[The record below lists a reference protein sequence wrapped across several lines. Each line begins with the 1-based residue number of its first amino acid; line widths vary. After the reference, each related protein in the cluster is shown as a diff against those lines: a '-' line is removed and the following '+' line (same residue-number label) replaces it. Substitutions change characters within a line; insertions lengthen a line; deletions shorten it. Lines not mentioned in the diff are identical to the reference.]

1 MDVLKKFRLVFR
13 SAKKHFQWVEQR
25 CGVSGAQLWAMWEL
39 GERPGMRVSELASAL
54 SIHQSTASN
63 MLDKLEGRSLIRRE
77 RSEHDQR
84 VVKLFLTES
93 GREVVAKAPQPA
105 RGVLVAA
112 LDGMPTESLCELEK
126 QLDALIQGMK
136 VRDRDGA
143 LTPLSDI

>member
-63 MLDKLEGRSLIRRE
+63 MLDKLDGRSLIRRE

>member
-1 MDVLKKFRLVFR
+1 MEVLRKFRLVFR

-39 GERPGMRVSELASAL
+39 GERPGMRVSELAAAL

-63 MLDKLEGRSLIRRE
+63 MLDKLEQRSLLRRE
-77 RSEHDQR
+77 RSERDQR
-84 VVKLFLTES
+84 VVKLFLTAA
-93 GREVVAKAPQPA
+93 GRETVARAPQPA

-112 LDGMPTESLCELEK
+112 LDGMPTESLCALEEH
-126 QLDALIQGMK
+126 LDTLIQGMK
-136 VRDRDGA
+136 VRDRSGG

>member
-25 CGVSGAQLWAMWEL
+25 CGVSGAQLLAMWEL